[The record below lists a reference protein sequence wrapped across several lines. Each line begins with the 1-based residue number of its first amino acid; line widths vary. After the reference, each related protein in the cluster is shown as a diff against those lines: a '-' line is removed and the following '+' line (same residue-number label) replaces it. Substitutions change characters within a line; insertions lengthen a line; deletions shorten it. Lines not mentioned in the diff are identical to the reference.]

1 MQTTY
6 PPTTYPIV
14 KDIVLVG
21 GGHAHALVAL
31 MWAMQPLAGV
41 RMTIINPNP
50 AAPYTGM
57 LPGYIA
63 GHYTR
68 ADMMIDLFRLA
79 RFAGARLIL
88 DSAVGLDRGARHV
101 LLQSGRT
108 VPYDLCSIDIGIA
121 SDLPRVAG
129 FGQFSHAAK
138 PLGDY
143 ARAWEAFLQRDIP
156 APHLVLI
163 GAGVGGVE
171 LALASQHRLR
181 AMGRA
186 PQITLVQRHARA
198 LNGVGDMARAMLL
211 EELRT
216 AGITLLTEAEPAQ
229 ILQDSVILTDGR
241 TLRSDFTLAVAGTR
255 GQGWLAETGLDLVD
269 GHINVAADLRSSDA
283 SIFAVGDC
291 AHLGFAPRAKAG
303 VYAVRAAPILG
314 HNLRASLLGQPLRK
328 FAPQKDYLKLISL
341 GGRRAVADKWRLPLR
356 GAWLWRI
363 KDKIDR
369 DFMAKFADYPAM
381 PRADIPQ
388 PAVSGLAAAMGEAP
402 LCGGCGAKLGADALT
417 LGLRALPAPRRPDV
431 LSARGD
437 DAAVLQHG
445 QGVQVITT
453 DHLRSFC
460 FDAGL
465 MARIAAIHALGD
477 VWAMGAAPQA
487 VLAQITLPPAS
498 DAKSTQMLAEVM
510 GAASSVITAAGA
522 DLVGGHSSNG
532 AELTIGFTV
541 TGLAKAPIMTTGAKV
556 GDALILT
563 KPLGSGIIMAAE
575 MALAR
580 LDTVILGEAVAAALT
595 QMQRGQGAAS
605 ALLAPH
611 AHAMTDVTGFGLA
624 GHLLEMLEG
633 GTIGAELTAAAIPL
647 MVGAQE
653 LAQAGYG
660 SSLLPTNIAAHAGR
674 VDGATGALET
684 LLHDPQTAG
693 GLLAA
698 VPMDR
703 ADDLLTKL
711 RAGGD
716 AAAIIGR
723 ITAGAARITLV

>member
-1 MQTTY
+1 MQ
-6 PPTTYPIV
+6 TTYPIV

-21 GGHAHALVAL
+21 GGHTHALVAR
-31 MWAMQPLAGV
+31 MWAMQPQAGV
-41 RMTIINPNP
+41 RLTIINPNP

-68 ADMMIDLFRLA
+68 AEMMIDLFRLA
-79 RFAGARLIL
+79 RHAGARLIL

-108 VPYDLCSIDIGIA
+108 IPYDLCSIDIGIS
-121 SDLPRVAG
+121 SDLPNVAG
-129 FGQFSHAAK
+129 FAQFGHAAK

-143 ARAWEAFLQRDIP
+143 ARAWQAFLARDIP

-211 EELRT
+211 DQLRA
-216 AGITLLTEAEPAQ
+216 AGITLLTGAEPAE
-229 ILQDSVILTDGR
+229 IAADSVTLTDGR
-241 TLRSDFTLAVAGTR
+241 ILPSDFTLAVAGTR
-255 GQGWLAETGLDLVD
+255 GQSWLSQTGLDLVD
-269 GHINVAADLRSSDA
+269 GHITVTPTLRSSDPA
-283 SIFAVGDC
+283 VFAAGDC
-291 AHLGFAPRAKAG
+291 AHLAFAPRAKAG
-303 VYAVRAAPILG
+303 VYAVRAAPILA
-314 HNLRASLLGQPLRK
+314 HNLRVSLLGQPLRR

-341 GGRRAVADKWRLPLR
+341 GGQRAVADKWGLPLR

-381 PRADIPQ
+381 PRAGVPQ
-388 PAVSGLAAAMGEAP
+388 PAVAGLATAMGEAP

-417 LGLRALPAPRRPDV
+417 LGLRALPAPRRTDV

-445 QGVQVITT
+445 EGVQVITT

-460 FDAGL
+460 FDAGQ

-477 VWAMGAAPQA
+477 VWAMGAAAQA

-498 DAKSTQMLAEVM
+498 DPKSAQMLAEVM
-510 GAASSVITAAGA
+510 GAAAEVITAAGA
-522 DLVGGHSSNG
+522 DLVGGHSASG

-541 TGLAKAPIMTTGAKV
+541 TGLSKTPIMTTGAQV

-575 MALAR
+575 MALAG
-580 LDTVILGEAVAAALT
+580 LDTIILGEAVAAALT
-595 QMQRGQGAAS
+595 HMQRGQGAAS
-605 ALLAPH
+605 AILAPH

-633 GTIGAELTAAAIPL
+633 GKIGAELTAAAIPL
-647 MVGAQE
+647 MLGARE

-698 VPMDR
+698 VPMDS

-716 AAAIIGR
+716 QAAIIGR